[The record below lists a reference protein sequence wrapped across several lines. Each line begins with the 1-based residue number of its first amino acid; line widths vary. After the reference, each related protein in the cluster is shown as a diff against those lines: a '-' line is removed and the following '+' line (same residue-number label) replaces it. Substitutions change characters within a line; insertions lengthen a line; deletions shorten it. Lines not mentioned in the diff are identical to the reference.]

1 MLLMML
7 LLLDLSFRLG
17 VEVAV
22 GGGVFGTTLIFG
34 FWKKHGLAVVN
45 ESRFSFHFFA
55 SAR

>member
-1 MLLMML
+1 MML

-45 ESRFSFHFFA
+45 ESRFSFHFFV

>member
-34 FWKKHGLAVVN
+34 FCVSGVGLVGHDL
-45 ESRFSFHFFA
+45 R
-55 SAR
+55 RR